1 MAMGPRNKISLLH
14 PTNRWYV
21 NKKKKHS
28 SMLFTFKKNETE
40 RLRTFA
46 TVAPFRLRE
55 LMKNFN
61 IKLFKYSVM
70 IKRAT
75 RMANLA

>member
-1 MAMGPRNKISLLH
+1 
-14 PTNRWYV
+14 
-21 NKKKKHS
+21 
-28 SMLFTFKKNETE
+28 MLFTFKKNETE